1 MSQHIDVL
9 IFLLVVGLSF
19 VNWIVGQIKEKREIE
34 KINRKR
40 AEQRENASGP
50 ASGQSSGRAAGG
62 GAAPAGA
69 SSGGGSLAERRRERL
84 RELRAKQAERTR
96 EQVEVMT
103 GQRHA
108 GARTGTGTGTGGRGA
123 PTRAQPV
130 PTRGTQRGGGGGA
143 TAGPRPGGGTAT
155 GPGGRRPV
163 RPGRT
168 ARKTGPGDVSRE
180 EIGAGSGERESAPR
194 TLTETATPLSK
205 AFTPLSERSP
215 DLKPVV
221 RAGNVDWRRAIV
233 LSEVLAPPVSMR
245 PLDMS

>member
-40 AEQRENASGP
+40 SEQREEASGQASGQASGRASGP
-50 ASGQSSGRAAGG
+50 SSGRAS
-62 GAAPAGA
+62 PAGA

-108 GARTGTGTGTGGRGA
+108 GTGSGAGARTGTGGRGA

-130 PTRGTQRGGGGGA
+130 PTRGPQRGGGA
-143 TAGPRPGGGTAT
+143 AT

-168 ARKTGPGDVSRE
+168 ARKTGPGDVTPE
-180 EIGAGSGERESAPR
+180 ELSSGQRSGERESAPR
-194 TLTETATPLSK
+194 TLTETETPLSK

-215 DLKPVV
+215 DLMPVV
-221 RAGNVDWRRAIV
+221 RAGDVDWRRAIV

-245 PLDMS
+245 PVD

>member
-9 IFLLVVGLSF
+9 IFVLVVGLSF

-40 AEQRENASGP
+40 AEQREGAGQ
-50 ASGQSSGRAAGG
+50 QSSSGGASPAKSGASG
-62 GAAPAGA
+62 GAAGE
-69 SSGGGSLAERRRERL
+69 GSLAERRRERL
-84 RELRAKQAERTR
+84 RELREKQAERTR

-108 GARTGTGTGTGGRGA
+108 GAGTSGRGA

-130 PTRGTQRGGGGGA
+130 PARGPRGGA
-143 TAGPRPGGGTAT
+143 GTAS
-155 GPGGRRPV
+155 GSGSPSAPGSRRPV

-168 ARKTGPGDVSRE
+168 ARKTGPGDVSAT
-180 EIGAGSGERESAPR
+180 EISSDQRSGERESAPR
-194 TLTETATPLSK
+194 TLEDTGAAPLSK

-215 DLKPVV
+215 DVKPLV
-221 RAGNVDWRRAIV
+221 RAKSVDWRRAIV
-233 LSEVLAPPVSMR
+233 LSEILAPPVSMR
-245 PLDMS
+245 PVD